1 MRDNG
6 RKVKRATV
14 KAQTDLDALQ
24 GTWLVV
30 EVEVDGEQMPMS
42 TPPDA
47 RIVVDG
53 SHVTSL
59 GMGAAYQGTLEVDQT
74 TKPKS
79 FDLIITAGHA
89 AGTRNLGIYKLEG
102 GRWTICLATRGT
114 RRPAEF
120 ATRPGTGLAL
130 ETLARS
136 RRRRSTTKTKPPPQ
150 RRRAGAPTE
159 TRSPDAAPPGPATP
173 LEGEW
178 TMVSGVFNG
187 VQMSEQMVKWCTRVT
202 RGSVTTVLAGP
213 QVMLKASFTLDD
225 SKLPLAI
232 DYMNV
237 EGTHARQS
245 QAGIVDLT
253 GDTLRICMAA
263 PGKPRPADF
272 SSKPRDG
279 RSYTTWRLAKK

>member
-6 RKVKRATV
+6 RKATRATV
-14 KAQTDLDALQ
+14 KAQTDLDTLQ
-24 GTWLVV
+24 GTWHVV
-30 EVEVDGEQMPMS
+30 EVEVDGEHMPMS

-53 SHVTSL
+53 SHFTSL

-74 TKPKS
+74 KKPKS

-89 AGTRNLGIYKLEG
+89 AGTRNRGIYKLEG

-114 RRPAEF
+114 RRPVKF

-130 ETLARS
+130 ETLDRSSS
-136 RRRRSTTKTKPPPQ
+136 RRPTTKTQPPPQ
-150 RRRAGAPTE
+150 RRRAGAPTA
-159 TRSPDAAPPGPATP
+159 TRSPHAAPSGPATP

-187 VQMSEQMVKWCTRVT
+187 VQMSEPMVKWCTRVT
-202 RGSVTTVLAGP
+202 RGSVTSVLAGP
-213 QVMLKASFTLDD
+213 QIMLKASFTLDE
-225 SKLPLAI
+225 SKRPHAI
-232 DYMNV
+232 DYVNL
-237 EGTHARQS
+237 EGTHARKS
-245 QAGIVDLT
+245 QAGIVELT

-272 SSKPRDG
+272 SSKSRDG
-279 RSYTTWRLAKK
+279 RSFTTWRRMNT